1 MLCKCGELSAPIFA
15 DIDQLLYA
23 CCPEEVKKLL
33 RRLACESDGRDVEF
47 HGELPGFEDSGVNS
61 EGTLFS
67 LRHVCLFERGLAIG
81 RKQ

>member
-1 MLCKCGELSAPIFA
+1 MLCKCGELAASVFP

-23 CCPEEVKKLL
+23 GCPEEIKEFF
-33 RRLACESDGRDVEF
+33 RGLACESDGCDVDF
-47 HGELPGFEDSGVNS
+47 HRRLPGFEDSGVNS

-67 LRHVCLFERGLAIG
+67 LCDVRLFERGLAIR